1 VQSFYEF
8 PCKDSA
14 QQLKMFALYFL
25 INNFWHKLNFQELL
39 MNFNWDLDFMV
50 SITQLILCRQL
61 YYNFVF
67 VIS

>member
-1 VQSFYEF
+1 
-8 PCKDSA
+8 
-14 QQLKMFALYFL
+14 MFALYFL